1 MGVWIETGL
10 VSKNAIPEEVTPC
23 VGVWIETAMAARS
36 MRLYRVTPC
45 VGVWIETIFINLVD
59 VMD

>member
-1 MGVWIETGL
+1 MGVWIETYI
-10 VSKNAIPEEVTPC
+10 VSIVQKSSQVTPC